1 MVDRKNA
8 NQHISYGFGIHRCV
22 GAHLADMQIRV
33 LWEEIVQR
41 FEFVEVMEEPSRT
54 RSNLINGYTRM
65 PVRVHAR

>member
-1 MVDRKNA
+1 MREA
-8 NQHISYGFGIHRCV
+8 RLG
-22 GAHLADMQIRV
+22 DMQIRV